1 MGFFWRALRRFN
13 ERPDPLPN
21 GEDPDGPSRINERV
35 AVWATRKFGTMW
47 TAYLF
52 CLYGMI
58 PIVWVSL
65 SSVVL
70 YWSNWIQLWS
80 LPLIMVGTAVIGR
93 ATERRIME
101 IHAAIVDELK
111 MEREQLQQLKLIVD
125 HLKLSQTAELKQL
138 TDLQDIAMATQNIAM
153 YTIEAAHRE

>member
-1 MGFFWRALRRFN
+1 MGFFWRAVRQWN
-13 ERPDPLPN
+13 ERPEPLPN
-21 GEDPDGPSRINERV
+21 GEHLDGPSRVNERI

-47 TAYLF
+47 AAYLF
-52 CLYGMI
+52 CLYGLI

-65 SSVVL
+65 SGLIL

-101 IHAAIVDELK
+101 IHDAIMGELE
-111 MEREQLQQLKLIVD
+111 MERQQLAQLKLIVD
-125 HLKLSQTAELKQL
+125 HLKLNQTVELQRISSL
-138 TDLQDIAMATQNIAM
+138 QDNLQDIAMAT
-153 YTIEAAHRE
+153 IEQVRTRE